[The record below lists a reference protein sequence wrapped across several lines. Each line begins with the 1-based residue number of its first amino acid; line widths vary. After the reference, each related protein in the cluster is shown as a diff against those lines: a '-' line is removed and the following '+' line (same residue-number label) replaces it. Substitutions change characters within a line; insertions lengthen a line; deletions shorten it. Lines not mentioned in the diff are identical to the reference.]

1 MGQLVTRQY
10 PLFTGDQLIIDLDI
24 SGRCGVVVV
33 VSGLMGTCT
42 TVIWLEFYTLILDSW
57 GL

>member
-24 SGRCGVVVV
+24 SGRCGVLVV
-33 VSGLMGTCT
+33 VSGLMGT